1 MSLINVTN
9 LTFCY
14 EGSYDNIFEN
24 VSFQIDTD
32 WKLGFIGRNGRG
44 KTTFLN
50 LLLGKYEYSGKIS
63 SSVSFEY
70 FPFGTIKIP
79 NTADI
84 TNSADKQPYSSVL
97 KPYTSEKYA
106 SENKTAFSLTIDVL
120 HEIYPDLELWRLN
133 KEMSLLE
140 VDEDVLYRDF
150 SSLSYGEQTK
160 LLLAVLFLKENS
172 FLLIDEPTNHLDI
185 KGRRLVSNYLN
196 SKKGFILVSHDR
208 AFLDNCIDHVLSINK
223 TNIEVMKGNFSV
235 WWENKKRED
244 MYELSQNEKL
254 KNDISRLNEAV
265 IRTKGWSDKVES
277 SKYDTRISGVKPDR
291 GYLGHKSAKMMKRSK
306 SIEKRKLGAIEEKSK
321 LLKNIEDSDSLKMFQ
336 LDFHKNKLIEL
347 ENISISY
354 AEKQVCKDISFSI
367 NKGDRIALVGKNGSG
382 KSSIVKLICDEEIS
396 YTGNLRIAAQL
407 KLSYVPQGTSHLK
420 GDLSDYALANNID
433 VTIFKALLRKLD
445 FSREQLE
452 KDMSYLSAG
461 QKKKVLIAKSLCEK
475 AHLHIWDEPLNY
487 IDVISRMQIEELII
501 EHKPTLLFI
510 EHDSEFCSNIATKT
524 INL

>member
-1 MSLINVTN
+1 MSLINVSN

-50 LLLGKYEYSGKIS
+50 LLLGKYEYSGSIS

-70 FPFGTIKIP
+70 FPFTLPGI
-79 NTADI
+79 NNRA
-84 TNSADKQPYSSVL
+84 
-97 KPYTSEKYA
+97 
-106 SENKTAFSLTIDVL
+106 LTIDVL
-120 HEIYPDLELWRLN
+120 NEIYPDLELWRLN
-133 KEMSLLE
+133 KEISLLE
-140 VDEDVLYRDF
+140 VDDDVLYREI

-172 FLLIDEPTNHLDI
+172 FLLIDEPTNHLDF
-185 KGRRLVSNYLN
+185 KGRRLVSDYLN

-208 AFLDNCIDHVLSINK
+208 AFLDNCIDHILSINK
-223 TNIEVMKGNFSV
+223 ANIEVMKGNFST
-235 WWENKKRED
+235 WWQNKKRQD

-254 KNDISRLNEAV
+254 RNDITRLNEAV
-265 IRTKGWSDKVES
+265 ARTKGWSDKVER
-277 SKYDTRISGVKPDR
+277 SKYNTTNSGLKPDR
-291 GYLGHKSAKMMKRSK
+291 GYIGHQSAKMMKRAK
-306 SIEKRKLGAIEEKSK
+306 SIAKRQMDAIEEKSK
-321 LLKNIEDSDSLKMFQ
+321 LLKNIEDSDSLKMYQ

-347 ENISISY
+347 ENISICY
-354 AEKQVCKDISFSI
+354 GDKQVCKDINFSI
-367 NKGDRIALVGKNGSG
+367 NKGDRVALVGKNGSG
-382 KSSIVKLICDEEIS
+382 KSSIVKLLCKEEIS
-396 YTGNLRIAAQL
+396 YTGNLRVASQL

-420 GDLSDYALANNID
+420 GDLNDFAMANDID
-433 VTIFKALLRKLD
+433 ITIFKALLRKLD
-445 FSREQLE
+445 FSRDQLE

-487 IDVISRMQIEELII
+487 IDVISRMQIEALIL
-501 EHKPTLLFI
+501 EHQPTLLFI
-510 EHDSEFCSNIATKT
+510 EHDSEFCSNIATK
-524 INL
+524 IIEM